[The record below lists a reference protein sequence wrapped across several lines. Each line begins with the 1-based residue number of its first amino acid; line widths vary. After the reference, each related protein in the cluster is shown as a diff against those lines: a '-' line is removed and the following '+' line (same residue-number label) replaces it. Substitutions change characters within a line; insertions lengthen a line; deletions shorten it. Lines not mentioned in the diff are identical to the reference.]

1 MLTLFRLLLIST
13 WLILINQSFAVG
25 SATEFSADAV
35 ITTPQQPEVR
45 TKIYV
50 GKKAV
55 RTETNINNQKMI
67 EISFPEQGRVV
78 MINTQQRAYKEIN
91 TNKPVT
97 DKTKADKSP
106 CDQIPDAQCLMLAKE
121 KIDGIETEKWQVI
134 SNREGRQLRTL
145 HWIDVKRKLALR
157 EYFPD
162 GSLAELKMVL
172 KEKMNGRNTEKW
184 QRTMSR
190 PDGSNRV
197 SFQWYDPELK
207 MAIREVLAGGYMREL
222 KNIKVAKQAS
232 KLFKIPKD
240 YTKIENQNSYQ
251 PGY

>member
-1 MLTLFRLLLIST
+1 MLNLFRLLLIST
-13 WLILINQSFAVG
+13 WLILTSQSFAIG
-25 SATEFSADAV
+25 DAAEFSADAV
-35 ITTPQQPEVR
+35 MTTPQQPEVR

-55 RTETNINNQKMI
+55 RTESNINNQKMI

-97 DKTKADKSP
+97 NETKTDNSP
-106 CDQIPDAQCLMLAKE
+106 CDQMSGAQCQMLGKE

-134 SNREGRQLRTL
+134 SNSQGRQLRTL

-172 KEKMNGRNTEKW
+172 KEKMNGRKTEKW

-190 PDGSNRV
+190 PNGENRI

-207 MAIREVLAGGYMREL
+207 MAIREVLPGGYMREL
-222 KNIKVAKQAS
+222 KNIKIAKQAA

-240 YTKIENQNSYQ
+240 YTRIENQTPYQ
-251 PGY
+251 P